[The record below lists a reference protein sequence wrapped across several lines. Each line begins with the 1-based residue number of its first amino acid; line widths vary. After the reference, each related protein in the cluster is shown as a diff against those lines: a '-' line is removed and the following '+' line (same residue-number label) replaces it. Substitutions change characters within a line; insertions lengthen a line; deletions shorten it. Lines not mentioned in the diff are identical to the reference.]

1 MKKND
6 KSQLFKEYNKARA
19 AARVEGSDVK
29 RLNRGLGV
37 AQKSQPRPY
46 VTTAHD
52 CSCPD
57 HFYRGVVCKHMI
69 ALRLQEEKAQSIE
82 ENILKELGF

>member
-1 MKKND
+1 MKTSR
-6 KSQLFKEYNKARA
+6 KSLLFTEYNKARA
-19 AARVEGSDVK
+19 AARRENSDMG

-37 AQKSQPRPY
+37 AQKNQPRPY

-52 CSCPD
+52 CTCPD

-69 ALRLQEEKAQSIE
+69 AVRLQEEKTQSRE
-82 ENILKELGF
+82 DEILKELGF

>member
-1 MKKND
+1 MTTHN
-6 KSQLFKEYNKARA
+6 KSQLFTEYNKAKA
-19 AARVEGSDVK
+19 AGRREGSDIK

-46 VTTAHD
+46 VTTAHS
-52 CSCPD
+52 CTCPD

-69 ALRLQEEKAQSIE
+69 ALRLQKPASQPTEED
-82 ENILKELGF
+82 ILKDLGF